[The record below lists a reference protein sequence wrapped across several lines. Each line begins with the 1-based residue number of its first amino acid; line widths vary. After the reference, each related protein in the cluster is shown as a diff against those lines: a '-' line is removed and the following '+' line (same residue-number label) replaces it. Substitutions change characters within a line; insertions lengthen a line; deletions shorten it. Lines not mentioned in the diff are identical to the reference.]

1 MTTLSVSGCTP
12 DEALAAL
19 DEPAT
24 LTPAAVRT
32 LLRECVTV
40 VRPGETL
47 IIRLPADADSRKVH
61 QLGQYVHA
69 RAEAM
74 GAAFHT
80 LVVPAESLGIGEAP

>member
-1 MTTLSVSGCTP
+1 MAVVT
-12 DEALAAL
+12 
-19 DEPAT
+19 EPAI
-24 LTPAAVRT
+24 LTAAAVEA

-47 IIRLPADADSRKVH
+47 IVRVAADADVRKVH
-61 QLGQYVHA
+61 QLGQYVHT

-80 LVVPAESLGIGEAP
+80 LVVPAESLGVGETSARIVA